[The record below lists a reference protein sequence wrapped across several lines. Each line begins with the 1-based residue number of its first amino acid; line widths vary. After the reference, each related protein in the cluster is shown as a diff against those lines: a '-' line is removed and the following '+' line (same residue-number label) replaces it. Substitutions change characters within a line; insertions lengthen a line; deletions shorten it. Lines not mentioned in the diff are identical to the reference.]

1 MCRSYFL
8 RFVLASY
15 DSLGPFPSGFDDDV
29 RRAIGG
35 GEDMVRA
42 HSLDWQWSDYAS
54 KHRTRGNLLVH
65 FTTVPVFQA
74 GSLLLLYALFARSA
88 VAGLVGFL

>member
-1 MCRSYFL
+1 
-8 RFVLASY
+8 
-15 DSLGPFPSGFDDDV
+15 
-29 RRAIGG
+29 
-35 GEDMVRA
+35 MVRA